1 MKLPLMR
8 SMGVLVIMGVLLAA
22 GLCATNTRQAPEAK
36 DDATPPLSEEASAS
50 ARALGSVFASVA
62 RTVKPSVV
70 SVLSEKVQKLR
81 DQEVPFPFGDDF
93 LRRFFGD
100 RFEGPGPEPR
110 GNRAPQRGMGTGI
123 IIDRAGYVLTNYHVV
138 REVDEINIVLPDRRS
153 FPAKTVGTDPKS
165 DVAVIMFKG
174 KPPTNLVVAH
184 LGDSDAPEVG
194 ELVMAIGAP
203 FGLTQTVTVGI
214 ISAKGRSNVGI
225 ADFEDFLQTDAAI
238 NPGNSG
244 GPLVNM
250 RGQIIGLNTAI
261 ATSVG
266 QFSGVGFSIP
276 SNMLKAELPI
286 LMKGG
291 SISRGMIGVVIQD
304 LTPELA
310 QKFRVPASPQG
321 GAPQG
326 VLVSQ
331 VSQGS
336 PADKAG
342 IRPGD
347 VILGFRGKRVENMG
361 QFRNGVAQT
370 APGTKVDVEILRE
383 GKKQTVNVTVGKLPS
398 EGSAGGP
405 GASPSTGFGFTV
417 EPLTPAL
424 AKRFGYENE
433 QGVVIAQVAEGSVA
447 AQAGLQPGD
456 LIAEADRQKVTSVAD
471 LESILAKTKAEDGL
485 LLLVKRGAAS
495 LFVILRR
502 R

>member
-1 MKLPLMR
+1 MR
-8 SMGVLVIMGVLLAA
+8 SMGVLMVMGLLVVA
-22 GLCATNTRQAPEAK
+22 GLCVTSHKSPEAK
-36 DDATPPLSEEASAS
+36 DNPSPPLSEEAAAP
-50 ARALGSVFASVA
+50 ARALGSVFAAVA

-70 SVLSEKVQKLR
+70 SVTSEKMLKTR
-81 DQEVPFPFGDDF
+81 GQEMPFPFGDDF
-93 LRRFFGD
+93 FRHFFGD
-100 RFEGPGPEPR
+100 HFDGQSPER
-110 GNRAPQRGMGTGI
+110 REYRVPQRGMGTGI

-138 REVDEINIVLPDRRS
+138 RDVDEINIILPDRRS
-153 FPAKTVGTDPKS
+153 FPAKTVGSDPKS

-174 KPPTNLVVAH
+174 KPPTDLVVAQ

-194 ELVMAIGAP
+194 DMVLAIGAP
-203 FGLTQTVTVGI
+203 FGLTQTVTAGI

-266 QFSGVGFSIP
+266 QYSGVGFSIP
-276 SNMLKAELPI
+276 SNMIKAELPI

-291 SISRGMIGVVIQD
+291 SISRGMMGVVIQD
-304 LTPELA
+304 LTPDLA
-310 QKFRVPASPQG
+310 KKFQVPAPSGG

-326 VLVSQ
+326 VLVAQ
-331 VSQGS
+331 VNPGS
-336 PADKAG
+336 PAEKAG

-347 VILGFRGKRVENMG
+347 IILGFRGKPVENMG

-383 GKKQTVNVTVGKLPS
+383 GKKQTMNVTVGKLPS
-398 EGSAGGP
+398 EGPTAGGP
-405 GASPSTGFGFTV
+405 GGANPLTGYGFTV

-424 AKRFGYENE
+424 AKRLGYENE
-433 QGVVIAQVAEGSVA
+433 HGVVISQVAEGSVA
-447 AQAGLQPGD
+447 AVAGLQPGD
-456 LIAEADRQKVTSVAD
+456 LLVEADRQKVNSVSD
-471 LESILAKTKAEDGL
+471 LEGIMNKAKAQEGL
-485 LLLVKRGAAS
+485 LLLVKRKGAS
-495 LFVILRR
+495 LFVVLRR
-502 R
+502 P